1 MKRKALAI
9 LIATV
14 MATEIISTQAVSVY
28 ATTKSSNVSIN
39 SSLQG
44 TLEVRLK
51 FDVPLK
57 LRKTEETK
65 LNLSLKLGDK
75 EVLKVP
81 VGNNAEEQYAGNIS
95 YKTSALDY
103 YLEETND
110 SDVYYYNAIIN
121 NLPKGKYTLE
131 INGEGFAPI
140 VLKEKVEINDYSKRI
155 YIGND
160 R

>member
-14 MATEIISTQAVSVY
+14 MATEIISTQAVSVH

-57 LRKTEETK
+57 T
-65 LNLSLKLGDK
+65 
-75 EVLKVP
+75 
-81 VGNNAEEQYAGNIS
+81 
-95 YKTSALDY
+95 
-103 YLEETND
+103 
-110 SDVYYYNAIIN
+110 
-121 NLPKGKYTLE
+121 
-131 INGEGFAPI
+131 
-140 VLKEKVEINDYSKRI
+140 
-155 YIGND
+155 
-160 R
+160 

>member
-57 LRKTEETK
+57 LRKTEDTK
-65 LNLSLKLGDK
+65 LNLSLKLGDQ

-81 VGNNAEEQYAGNIS
+81 VGNNAEEECRK
-95 YKTSALDY
+95 YKL
-103 YLEETND
+103 
-110 SDVYYYNAIIN
+110 
-121 NLPKGKYTLE
+121 
-131 INGEGFAPI
+131 
-140 VLKEKVEINDYSKRI
+140 
-155 YIGND
+155 
-160 R
+160 